1 MLMADA
7 SFTID
12 NSIQKSFIDMKKQ
25 MFTLPKQVTKQ
36 YSEIQLQM
44 GKVYTVGGS
53 TLVYMS

>member
-44 GKVYTVGGS
+44 GKA
-53 TLVYMS
+53 